1 MTVIPEVT
9 LLGISL
15 GPVATILI
23 AEAVLFFLLMNFDA
37 VAGRF
42 IKPKLINSAYNKYF
56 LFWVFMIFAL
66 FSAAPLLFGID
77 TGNLAIMLGTVMLFG
92 LFITGFGISNIKRNA
107 LILMTAVLGS
117 IVGYQ
122 FASVFLLPNI

>member
-15 GPVATILI
+15 GPVATI
-23 AEAVLFFLLMNFDA
+23 DA

-92 LFITGFGISNIKRNA
+92 LFIPGFGISNIKRNA

>member
-92 LFITGFGISNIKRNA
+92 LFIPGFGISNIKRNA